1 MKYRNFTLI
10 LALTLVISLFCGCA
24 AQAPATEE
32 ISAEQVAPVTE
43 IRRVADPNRKLEEES
58 LKIFTIDPNAPV
70 ENIPDESVPL
80 AAAPNE
86 GSLTKRDAESVAIHH
101 AGFEIDQV
109 SFLFTKLVEDAEV
122 PHYEVNFRVGNDE
135 YEITVHP
142 ESGEILQFNKAN
154 IGG

>member
-10 LALTLVISLFCGCA
+10 LAMVLVISLLCGCA
-24 AQAPATEE
+24 AQAPAAEE
-32 ISAEQVAPVTE
+32 IHTEPEAPVTQ

-58 LKIFTIDPNAPV
+58 LKIFTIDPNSPI

-80 AAAPNE
+80 AAAP
-86 GSLTKRDAESVAIHH
+86 SDSPLTKRDAESVAIHH

-122 PHYEVNFRVGNDE
+122 PHYEVNFRVGSDE

-142 ESGEILQFNKAN
+142 ESGEILQFSKTN